1 MEAKKSKLSIL
12 LDTYKEQNGQSD
24 TYKDVILEL
33 LNGDSL
39 LLLPSAN
46 EGSENKD
53 SATDGDSKTLKI
65 SSVFTIDGVK
75 VLGAF
80 TDEAALFSWAKQ
92 PIPYKMLESKDVLQL
107 CEETAIGRIVINS
120 GLPTMFVLEQNRE

>member
-1 MEAKKSKLSIL
+1 MEVKQSKLSIL
-12 LDTYKEQNGQSD
+12 LDTYQEQNGKGD

-39 LLLPSAN
+39 LLLPSDNDGLGNN
-46 EGSENKD
+46 EQDTASE
-53 SATDGDSKTLKI
+53 SKTLKL
-65 SSVFTIDGVK
+65 SSVFNVDGVK

-80 TDEAALFSWAKQ
+80 TDEKALFSWAKQ
-92 PIPYKMLESKDVLQL
+92 PIPYKMLESKDVLKL

-120 GLPTMFVLEQNRE
+120 GLPTMFVLEQD

>member
-1 MEAKKSKLSIL
+1 VNKSKLSIL
-12 LDTYKEQNGQSD
+12 LDTYQEQKGKGDS
-24 TYKDVILEL
+24 YKDVILEL

-46 EGSENKD
+46 GGSENQE
-53 SATDGDSKTLKI
+53 SATDSESKTLKL
-65 SSVFTIDGVK
+65 SSVFNVDGIK

-80 TDEAALFSWAKQ
+80 TDENALFSWAKQ
-92 PIPYKMLESKDVLQL
+92 PVPYKMLESKDVLKL

-120 GLPTMFVLEQNRE
+120 GLPTMFVLEQNRG

>member
-1 MEAKKSKLSIL
+1 VKNSKLSIL
-12 LDTYKEQNGQSD
+12 LDTYQKQQGKGD

-46 EGSENKD
+46 DGSENKETD
-53 SATDGDSKTLKI
+53 TDGESKTLKL
-65 SSVFTIDGVK
+65 SSVFNVDGVK

-80 TDEAALFSWAKQ
+80 TDEQALFIWAKQ
-92 PIPYKMLESKDVLQL
+92 PVPYKMLESKDVLQL

-120 GLPTMFVLEQNRE
+120 GLPTMFVLEQNRD

>member
-1 MEAKKSKLSIL
+1 MKNSKLSTL
-12 LDTYKEQNGQSD
+12 LDIYQKQNGKGDS
-24 TYKDVILEL
+24 YKDVIMEL

-39 LLLPSAN
+39 LLLPSPM
-46 EGSENKD
+46 D
-53 SATDGDSKTLKI
+53 SAENQESATEGKGKTLKL
-65 SSVFTIDGVK
+65 SSVFNVDGVT

-80 TDEAALFSWAKQ
+80 TDENALFSWAKQ
-92 PIPYKMLESKDVLQL
+92 PIPYKMLESKDVLKL

>member
-1 MEAKKSKLSIL
+1 MKNSKLSIL
-12 LDTYKEQNGQSD
+12 LDTYQQQNGKGDS
-24 TYKDVILEL
+24 YKDVILEL

-46 EGSENKD
+46 DGSENQGSAAD
-53 SATDGDSKTLKI
+53 SESKTLKL
-65 SSVFTIDGVK
+65 SSVFTIDGIK

-80 TDEAALFSWAKQ
+80 TDESALFSWAKQ
-92 PIPYKMLESKDVLQL
+92 PIPYKMLESKDVLKL

>member
-1 MEAKKSKLSIL
+1 MNNSKLSIL
-12 LDTYKEQNGQSD
+12 LDIYQKQNGKGDS
-24 TYKDVILEL
+24 YKDVILEL

-39 LLLPSAN
+39 LLLPSPN
-46 EGSENKD
+46 NSSENKELVEG
-53 SATDGDSKTLKI
+53 AGKKLTL
-65 SSVFTIDGVK
+65 SSVFNIDGVT

-80 TDEAALFSWAKQ
+80 TDEKALFSWAKQ
-92 PIPYKMLESKDVLQL
+92 PIPYKMLESKDVLKL

>member
-1 MEAKKSKLSIL
+1 MNKSKLSIL
-12 LDTYKEQNGQSD
+12 LDIYQKQNGKGDS
-24 TYKDVILEL
+24 YKDVILEL

-39 LLLPSAN
+39 LLLPSPN
-46 EGSENKD
+46 DSSENQEPVEGTGK
-53 SATDGDSKTLKI
+53 KLTL
-65 SSVFTIDGVK
+65 SSVFNIDGVT

-80 TDEAALFSWAKQ
+80 TDEKALISWAKQ
-92 PIPYKMLESKDVLQL
+92 PIPYKMLESKDVLKL